1 MYQQRFRLGTYFGID
16 LFVHWTFAFLLAFVV
31 YTAWV
36 SGADRN
42 GIVFAIVQLL
52 AVFLC
57 VTLHEYGHALAARQY
72 GVGTYDITLLPIG
85 GVARLSRIPRVPLQ
99 EFVIAIAG
107 PAVNVVIAMLLF
119 ALIFAIGHGWIFTT
133 FVRVLLGNASAEQL
147 TALDVKLSEVV
158 SDPSALGL
166 VLSLLLINM
175 MLVAFNLIPAFPMDG
190 GRVLRSLLAMVMPYL
205 PATRL
210 AQRIGMVCAV
220 LMAAAAL
227 MSDPP
232 KLVMGLIAG
241 FIAFAGLAEV
251 RQVELREAVS
261 GLKVADVMTV
271 NAPVVRADMPLD
283 QLWRWWRNYTGQT
296 AAVVGV
302 NGIFLGLVRLQDL
315 AKFFRGIAATGG
327 LRPVQQGSSGATG
340 PVPTSGSDGIT
351 GEPVTPSPATLSPAA
366 LSPAA
371 PRQNPA
377 WGLQGMAMDLV
388 DHEAISVDSQQ
399 SLEGMMGSGR
409 KGQREYPV
417 VDSNGRLVGWVD
429 LDSVLQRA
437 AIARVLPA
445 IPRTQSPWSPSLE
458 PSASVANPTV
468 AQKIAIGPEDD

>member
-36 SGADRN
+36 SGADRD

-119 ALIFAIGHGWIFTT
+119 AFIFAIGQGWIFAT
-133 FVRVLLGNASAEQL
+133 FIKVLLGNASAEQL
-147 TALDVKLSEVV
+147 TALDVKLSEVI
-158 SDPSALGL
+158 SDPSPLAL

-283 QLWRWWRNYTGQT
+283 QLWRWWRNYSGQT

-327 LRPVQQGSSGATG
+327 LRPVPQEASGATG
-340 PVPTSGSDGIT
+340 PAPINGSD
-351 GEPVTPSPATLSPAA
+351 ELPSEPAT

-371 PRQNPA
+371 PRQNPT
-377 WGLQGMAMDLV
+377 WVLQGMAMDLV
-388 DHEAISVDSQQ
+388 DHEAVSVESQQ

-417 VDSNGRLVGWVD
+417 VDANGRLVGWVD

-445 IPRTQSPWSPSLE
+445 VPRSQSPWSPSLE
-458 PSASVANPTV
+458 PSASVANPAAAHKV
-468 AQKIAIGPEDD
+468 GIGPEDD

>member
-16 LFVHWTFAFLLAFVV
+16 LFVHWTFALLLAFVV

-36 SGADRN
+36 SGADRD
-42 GIVFAIVQLL
+42 GIIFAIVQLL

-119 ALIFAIGHGWIFTT
+119 AFIFAIGQGWIFTT
-133 FVRVLLGNASAEQL
+133 FIKVLLGNASAEQL
-147 TALDVKLSEVV
+147 TALDVKLSEVI
-158 SDPSALGL
+158 SDPSPLAL

-251 RQVELREAVS
+251 RQVELRDAVS
-261 GLKVADVMTV
+261 GLKVADVMSV

-315 AKFFRGIAATGG
+315 AKFFKGIAATGG
-327 LRPVQQGSSGATG
+327 LRPVPQGSVGATG
-340 PVPTSGSDGIT
+340 PAPESGSD
-351 GEPVTPSPATLSPAA
+351 ELPSEPAT

-371 PRQNPA
+371 PRQNPS
-377 WGLQGMAMDLV
+377 WVLQGMAMDLV
-388 DHEAISVDSQQ
+388 DHEAVSFESQQ

-445 IPRTQSPWSPSLE
+445 VPRTQSPFPLSLD
-458 PSASVANPTV
+458 PSASLTEPIVG
-468 AQKIAIGPEDD
+468 QKIGIGPEDD

>member
-1 MYQQRFRLGTYFGID
+1 
-16 LFVHWTFAFLLAFVV
+16 
-31 YTAWV
+31 
-36 SGADRN
+36 
-42 GIVFAIVQLL
+42 
-52 AVFLC
+52 
-57 VTLHEYGHALAARQY
+57 
-72 GVGTYDITLLPIG
+72 
-85 GVARLSRIPRVPLQ
+85 
-99 EFVIAIAG
+99 
-107 PAVNVVIAMLLF
+107 
-119 ALIFAIGHGWIFTT
+119 
-133 FVRVLLGNASAEQL
+133 VLLGNASAEQL
-147 TALDVKLSEVV
+147 TALDVKLSEVI
-158 SDPSALGL
+158 SDPSPLAL

-227 MSDPP
+227 VSDPP
-232 KLVMGLIAG
+232 KLVMALIAG

-251 RQVELREAVS
+251 RQVELRDAVS
-261 GLKVADVMTV
+261 GLKVADVMSV

-315 AKFFRGIAATGG
+315 AKFFKGIAATGG
-327 LRPVQQGSSGATG
+327 LRPVPQGSAGATG
-340 PVPTSGSDGIT
+340 PAPESGSEELP
-351 GEPVTPSPATLSPAA
+351 GEPATLSPATV
-366 LSPAA
+366 SPAA
-371 PRQNPA
+371 PRQNPS
-377 WGLQGMAMDLV
+377 WVLQGMAMDLV
-388 DHEAISVDSQQ
+388 DHEAISVESQQ

-417 VDSNGRLVGWVD
+417 VDGHGRLVGWVD

-445 IPRTQSPWSPSLE
+445 VPRTQSPFPPSLD
-458 PSASVANPTV
+458 PSASLTEPTV
-468 AQKIAIGPEDD
+468 GQKIGIGPEDD

>member
-16 LFVHWTFAFLLAFVV
+16 LFVHWTFALLLAFVV

-36 SGADRN
+36 SGADRD
-42 GIVFAIVQLL
+42 GIIFAIVQLL

-119 ALIFAIGHGWIFTT
+119 AFIFAIGQGWIFTT
-133 FVRVLLGNASAEQL
+133 FISVLLGNASAEQL
-147 TALDVKLSEVV
+147 TALDVKLSEVI
-158 SDPSALGL
+158 SDPSPLAL

-227 MSDPP
+227 VSDPP
-232 KLVMGLIAG
+232 KLVMALIAG

-251 RQVELREAVS
+251 RQVELRDAVS
-261 GLKVADVMTV
+261 GLKVADVMSV

-315 AKFFRGIAATGG
+315 AKFFTGIAATGG
-327 LRPVQQGSSGATG
+327 LRPVPQGSVGATG
-340 PVPTSGSDGIT
+340 PAPENGSD
-351 GEPVTPSPATLSPAA
+351 ELPSEPAT

-371 PRQNPA
+371 PRQNPS
-377 WGLQGMAMDLV
+377 WVLQGMAMDLV
-388 DHEAISVDSQQ
+388 DHEAISFESQQ

-417 VDSNGRLVGWVD
+417 VDGHGRLVGWVD

-445 IPRTQSPWSPSLE
+445 VPRTQSPFPPSLD
-458 PSASVANPTV
+458 PSVSLTEPTV
-468 AQKIAIGPEDD
+468 GQKIGIGPEDD

>member
-1 MYQQRFRLGTYFGID
+1 LYQQRFRLGTYFGID
-16 LFVHWTFAFLLAFVV
+16 LFVHWTFALLLAFVV

-36 SGADRN
+36 SGADRD
-42 GIVFAIVQLL
+42 GIIFAIVQLL

-119 ALIFAIGHGWIFTT
+119 AFIFAIGQGWIFTT
-133 FVRVLLGNASAEQL
+133 FISVLLGNASAEQL
-147 TALDVKLSEVV
+147 TALDVKLSEVI
-158 SDPSALGL
+158 SDPSPLAL

-227 MSDPP
+227 VSDPP
-232 KLVMGLIAG
+232 KLVMALIAG

-251 RQVELREAVS
+251 RQVELRDAVS
-261 GLKVADVMTV
+261 GLKVADVMSV

-315 AKFFRGIAATGG
+315 AKFFKGIAATGG
-327 LRPVQQGSSGATG
+327 LRPVPQGSVGATG
-340 PVPTSGSDGIT
+340 PAPENGSEELP
-351 GEPVTPSPATLSPAA
+351 GEPATLSPAA

-371 PRQNPA
+371 PRQNPS
-377 WGLQGMAMDLV
+377 WVLQGMAMDLV
-388 DHEAISVDSQQ
+388 DHEAISFESQQ

-417 VDSNGRLVGWVD
+417 VDGHGRLVGWVD

-445 IPRTQSPWSPSLE
+445 VPRTQSPFPPSLD
-458 PSASVANPTV
+458 PSASLTEPTV
-468 AQKIAIGPEDD
+468 GQKIGIGPEDD

>member
-1 MYQQRFRLGTYFGID
+1 
-16 LFVHWTFAFLLAFVV
+16 
-31 YTAWV
+31 
-36 SGADRN
+36 
-42 GIVFAIVQLL
+42 
-52 AVFLC
+52 
-57 VTLHEYGHALAARQY
+57 
-72 GVGTYDITLLPIG
+72 VGTYDITLLPIG

-119 ALIFAIGHGWIFTT
+119 AFIFAIGQGWIFTT
-133 FVRVLLGNASAEQL
+133 FISVLLGNASAEQL
-147 TALDVKLSEVV
+147 TALDVKLSEVI
-158 SDPSALGL
+158 SDPSPLAL

-232 KLVMGLIAG
+232 KLVMALIAG

-251 RQVELREAVS
+251 RQVELRDAVS
-261 GLKVADVMTV
+261 GLKVADVMSV

-315 AKFFRGIAATGG
+315 AKFFKGIAATGG
-327 LRPVQQGSSGATG
+327 LRPVPQGSAGATG
-340 PVPTSGSDGIT
+340 PAPENGSD
-351 GEPVTPSPATLSPAA
+351 ELPSEPATPSPAA

-371 PRQNPA
+371 PRQNPS
-377 WGLQGMAMDLV
+377 WVLQGMAMDLV
-388 DHEAISVDSQQ
+388 DHEAISFESQQ

-417 VDSNGRLVGWVD
+417 VDGHGRLVGWVD

-445 IPRTQSPWSPSLE
+445 VPRTQSPFPPSLD
-458 PSASVANPTV
+458 PSASLTEPTV
-468 AQKIAIGPEDD
+468 GQKIGIGPEDD

>member
-16 LFVHWTFAFLLAFVV
+16 LFVHWTFALLLAFVV

-36 SGADRN
+36 SGADRD
-42 GIVFAIVQLL
+42 GIIFAIVQLL

-119 ALIFAIGHGWIFTT
+119 AFIFAIGQGWIFTT
-133 FVRVLLGNASAEQL
+133 FIKVLLGNASAEQL
-147 TALDVKLSEVV
+147 TALDVKLSEVI
-158 SDPSALGL
+158 SDPSPLAL

-251 RQVELREAVS
+251 RQVELRDAVS
-261 GLKVADVMTV
+261 GLKVADVMSV

-315 AKFFRGIAATGG
+315 AKFFKGIAATGG
-327 LRPVQQGSSGATG
+327 LRPVPQGSSGATG
-340 PVPTSGSDGIT
+340 PAPINGSDEMT
-351 GEPVTPSPATLSPAA
+351 SEPAT

-371 PRQNPA
+371 PRQNPT
-377 WGLQGMAMDLV
+377 WVLQGMAMDLV
-388 DHEAISVDSQQ
+388 DHEAVSVESQQ

-417 VDSNGRLVGWVD
+417 VDANGRLVGWVD

-445 IPRTQSPWSPSLE
+445 VPRSQSPFPPSLD
-458 PSASVANPTV
+458 PSGSLTRTTLG
-468 AQKIAIGPEDD
+468 QKVGIGPEDD

>member
-36 SGADRN
+36 SGADRD

-119 ALIFAIGHGWIFTT
+119 AFIFAIGQGWIFTT
-133 FVRVLLGNASAEQL
+133 FIKVLLGNASAEQL
-147 TALDVKLSEVV
+147 TALDVKLSEVI
-158 SDPSALGL
+158 SDPSPLAL

-283 QLWRWWRNYTGQT
+283 QLWRWWRNYSGQT

-327 LRPVQQGSSGATG
+327 LRPVPQEASGATG
-340 PVPTSGSDGIT
+340 PAPINGSD
-351 GEPVTPSPATLSPAA
+351 ELPSEPAT

-371 PRQNPA
+371 PRQNPT
-377 WGLQGMAMDLV
+377 WVLQGMAMDLV
-388 DHEAISVDSQQ
+388 DHEAVSVESQQ

-417 VDSNGRLVGWVD
+417 VDANGRLVGWVD

-445 IPRTQSPWSPSLE
+445 VPRSQSPWSPSLE
-458 PSASVANPTV
+458 PSASVANPAAAHKV
-468 AQKIAIGPEDD
+468 GIGPEDD

>member
-36 SGADRN
+36 SGADRD

-119 ALIFAIGHGWIFTT
+119 AFIFAIGQGWIFTT
-133 FVRVLLGNASAEQL
+133 FIKVLLGSASAEQL
-147 TALDVKLSEVV
+147 TALDVKLSEVI
-158 SDPSALGL
+158 SDPSPLAL

-232 KLVMGLIAG
+232 KLVMALIAG

-283 QLWRWWRNYTGQT
+283 QLWRWWRNYSGQT

-327 LRPVQQGSSGATG
+327 LRPVPQEASGATG
-340 PVPTSGSDGIT
+340 PAPINGSD
-351 GEPVTPSPATLSPAA
+351 ELPSEPATLSPAA
-366 LSPAA
+366 PH
-371 PRQNPA
+371 QNPT
-377 WGLQGMAMDLV
+377 WVLQGMAMDLV
-388 DHEAISVDSQQ
+388 DHEAVSVESQQ

-417 VDSNGRLVGWVD
+417 VDANGRLVGWVD

-445 IPRTQSPWSPSLE
+445 VPRSQSPWSPSLE
-458 PSASVANPTV
+458 PSASVANPAAAHKV
-468 AQKIAIGPEDD
+468 GIGPEDD

>member
-1 MYQQRFRLGTYFGID
+1 LYQQRFRLGTYFGID
-16 LFVHWTFAFLLAFVV
+16 LFVHWTFALLLAFVV

-36 SGADRN
+36 SGADRD
-42 GIVFAIVQLL
+42 GIIFAIVQLL

-119 ALIFAIGHGWIFTT
+119 AFIFAIGQGWIFTT
-133 FVRVLLGNASAEQL
+133 FISVLLGNASAEQL
-147 TALDVKLSEVV
+147 TALDVKLSEVI
-158 SDPSALGL
+158 SDPSPLAL

-227 MSDPP
+227 VSDPP
-232 KLVMGLIAG
+232 KLVMALIAG

-251 RQVELREAVS
+251 RQVELRDAVS
-261 GLKVADVMTV
+261 GLKVADVMSV

-315 AKFFRGIAATGG
+315 AKFFKGIAATGG
-327 LRPVQQGSSGATG
+327 LRPVPQGSAGATG
-340 PVPTSGSDGIT
+340 PAPENGSD
-351 GEPVTPSPATLSPAA
+351 ELPSEPATPSPAA

-371 PRQNPA
+371 PRQNPS
-377 WGLQGMAMDLV
+377 WVLQGMAMDLV
-388 DHEAISVDSQQ
+388 DHEAISVESQQ

-417 VDSNGRLVGWVD
+417 VDGHGRLVGWVD

-445 IPRTQSPWSPSLE
+445 VPRTQSPFPPSLD
-458 PSASVANPTV
+458 PSASLTEPTV
-468 AQKIAIGPEDD
+468 GQKIGIGPEDD

>member
-16 LFVHWTFAFLLAFVV
+16 LFVHWTFALLLAFVV

-36 SGADRN
+36 SGADRD
-42 GIVFAIVQLL
+42 GIIFAIVQLL

-119 ALIFAIGHGWIFTT
+119 AFIFAIGQGWIFTT
-133 FVRVLLGNASAEQL
+133 FISVLLGNASAEQL
-147 TALDVKLSEVV
+147 TALDVKLSEVI
-158 SDPSALGL
+158 SDPSPLAL

-175 MLVAFNLIPAFPMDG
+175 MLVAFNLIPAVPMDG

-227 MSDPP
+227 VSDPP
-232 KLVMGLIAG
+232 KLVMALIAG

-251 RQVELREAVS
+251 RQVELRDAVS
-261 GLKVADVMTV
+261 GLKVADVMSV

-315 AKFFRGIAATGG
+315 AKFFKGIAATGG
-327 LRPVQQGSSGATG
+327 LRPVPQGSAGATG
-340 PVPTSGSDGIT
+340 PAPENGSD
-351 GEPVTPSPATLSPAA
+351 ELPSEPATPSPAA

-371 PRQNPA
+371 PRQNPS
-377 WGLQGMAMDLV
+377 WVLQGMAMDLV
-388 DHEAISVDSQQ
+388 DHEAISFESQQ

-417 VDSNGRLVGWVD
+417 VDGHGRLVGWVD

-445 IPRTQSPWSPSLE
+445 VPRTQSPFPPSLD
-458 PSASVANPTV
+458 PSASLTEPTV
-468 AQKIAIGPEDD
+468 GQKIGIGPEDD

>member
-1 MYQQRFRLGTYFGID
+1 LYQQRFRLGTYFGID
-16 LFVHWTFAFLLAFVV
+16 LFVHWTFALLLAFVV

-36 SGADRN
+36 SGADRD
-42 GIVFAIVQLL
+42 GIIFAIVQLL

-119 ALIFAIGHGWIFTT
+119 AFIFAIGQGWIFTT
-133 FVRVLLGNASAEQL
+133 FISVLLGNASAEQL
-147 TALDVKLSEVV
+147 TALDVKLSEVI
-158 SDPSALGL
+158 SDPSPLAL

-232 KLVMGLIAG
+232 KLVMALIAG

-251 RQVELREAVS
+251 RQVELRDAVS
-261 GLKVADVMTV
+261 GLKVADVMSV

-315 AKFFRGIAATGG
+315 AKFFKGIAATGG
-327 LRPVQQGSSGATG
+327 LRPVPQGSVGATG
-340 PVPTSGSDGIT
+340 PAPESGSD
-351 GEPVTPSPATLSPAA
+351 ELPSEPAT

-371 PRQNPA
+371 PRQNPS
-377 WGLQGMAMDLV
+377 WVLQGMAMDLV
-388 DHEAISVDSQQ
+388 DHEAVSFESQQ

-445 IPRTQSPWSPSLE
+445 VPRTQSPFPLSLD
-458 PSASVANPTV
+458 PSASLTEPIVG
-468 AQKIAIGPEDD
+468 QKIGIGPEDD

>member
-16 LFVHWTFAFLLAFVV
+16 LFVHWTFALLLAFVV

-36 SGADRN
+36 SGADRD
-42 GIVFAIVQLL
+42 GIIFAIVQLL

-119 ALIFAIGHGWIFTT
+119 AFIFAIGQGWIFTT
-133 FVRVLLGNASAEQL
+133 FISVLLGNASAEQL
-147 TALDVKLSEVV
+147 TALDVKLSEVI
-158 SDPSALGL
+158 SDPSPLAL

-227 MSDPP
+227 VSDPP
-232 KLVMGLIAG
+232 KLVMALIAG

-251 RQVELREAVS
+251 RQVELRDAVS
-261 GLKVADVMTV
+261 GLKVADVMSV

-315 AKFFRGIAATGG
+315 AKFFKGIAATGG
-327 LRPVQQGSSGATG
+327 LRPVPQGSVGVTG
-340 PVPTSGSDGIT
+340 PAPENGSEELP
-351 GEPVTPSPATLSPAA
+351 GEPATLSPAA

-371 PRQNPA
+371 PRQNPS
-377 WGLQGMAMDLV
+377 WVLQGMAMDLV
-388 DHEAISVDSQQ
+388 DHEAISFESQQ

-417 VDSNGRLVGWVD
+417 VDGHGRLVGWVD

-445 IPRTQSPWSPSLE
+445 VPRTQSPFPPSLD
-458 PSASVANPTV
+458 PSASLTEPTV
-468 AQKIAIGPEDD
+468 GQKIGIGPEDD

>member
-1 MYQQRFRLGTYFGID
+1 LYQQRFRLGTYFGID
-16 LFVHWTFAFLLAFVV
+16 LFVHWTFALLLAFVV
-31 YTAWV
+31 YTAWG
-36 SGADRN
+36 SGADRD
-42 GIVFAIVQLL
+42 GIIFAIVQLL

-119 ALIFAIGHGWIFTT
+119 AFIFAIGQGWIFTT
-133 FVRVLLGNASAEQL
+133 FIKVLLGNASAEQL
-147 TALDVKLSEVV
+147 TALDVKLSEVI
-158 SDPSALGL
+158 SDPSPLAL

-251 RQVELREAVS
+251 RQVELRDAVS
-261 GLKVADVMTV
+261 GLKVADVMSV

-315 AKFFRGIAATGG
+315 AKFFKGIAATGG
-327 LRPVQQGSSGATG
+327 LRPVPQGSVGATG
-340 PVPTSGSDGIT
+340 PAPINGSD
-351 GEPVTPSPATLSPAA
+351 ELPSEPATLSPAT

-371 PRQNPA
+371 PRQNPS
-377 WGLQGMAMDLV
+377 WVLQGMAMDLV
-388 DHEAISVDSQQ
+388 DHEAISFESQQ

-417 VDSNGRLVGWVD
+417 VDANGRLVGWVD

-445 IPRTQSPWSPSLE
+445 VPRSQSPFPPSLD
-458 PSASVANPTV
+458 PSGSLTRTTLG
-468 AQKIAIGPEDD
+468 QKVGIGPEDD

>member
-1 MYQQRFRLGTYFGID
+1 LYQQRFRLGTYFGID
-16 LFVHWTFAFLLAFVV
+16 LFVHWTFALLLAFVV

-36 SGADRN
+36 SGADRD
-42 GIVFAIVQLL
+42 GIIFAIVQLL

-119 ALIFAIGHGWIFTT
+119 AFIFAIGQGWIFTT
-133 FVRVLLGNASAEQL
+133 FIKVLLGNASAEQL
-147 TALDVKLSEVV
+147 TALDVKLSEVI
-158 SDPSALGL
+158 SDPSPLAL

-251 RQVELREAVS
+251 RQVELRDAVS
-261 GLKVADVMTV
+261 GLKVADVMSV

-315 AKFFRGIAATGG
+315 AKFFKGIAATGG
-327 LRPVQQGSSGATG
+327 LRPVPQGSVGATG
-340 PVPTSGSDGIT
+340 PAPESGSD
-351 GEPVTPSPATLSPAA
+351 ELPSEPAT

-371 PRQNPA
+371 PRQNPS
-377 WGLQGMAMDLV
+377 WVLQGMAMDLV
-388 DHEAISVDSQQ
+388 DHEAVSFESQQ

-445 IPRTQSPWSPSLE
+445 VPRTQSPFPLSLD
-458 PSASVANPTV
+458 PSASLTEPIVG
-468 AQKIAIGPEDD
+468 QKIGIGPEDD